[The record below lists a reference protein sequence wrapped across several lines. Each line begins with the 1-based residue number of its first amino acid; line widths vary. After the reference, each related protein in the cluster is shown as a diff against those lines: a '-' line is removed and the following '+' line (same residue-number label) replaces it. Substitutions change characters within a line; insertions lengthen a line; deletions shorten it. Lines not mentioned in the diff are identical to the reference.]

1 MCILEPIGMIIFH
14 YVGIMYAENYS
25 IGMTFVHYAGITYA
39 EKITL
44 SWFTWN
50 STLNLNIVSGINLWA
65 VIQSVVNK
73 DVFSLFRSS
82 YAVVFLRKVVL
93 KTCSKFTNILK
104 NVELLET
111 WSIAAQQ
118 KFYFEN
124 PFSEYEICYLH
135 IYTMFSFKDFFVE
148 SKQYGNNCAVVLYY
162 K

>member
-14 YVGIMYAENYS
+14 YVGIMYAENCS
-25 IGMTFVHYAGITYA
+25 IGMTFVHYVGITYA

-111 WSIAAQQ
+111 WSIATQQ